1 MTVKKYRAKS
11 MRLGYALLFLALS
24 GCAPVAKFAVGSRGL
39 EIPHIVAYLEP
50 ALRDNKVIVSGKIV
64 IHNPTES
71 ALDLDKIRLTIKDEN
86 DAVLASDI
94 LEWERPQAMA
104 KADIE
109 SKVRFDLSLSSL
121 DKKFIAFYLQTAF
134 TYKLFN
140 IRIPVESKIAVLGLD
155 ALRETIARP
164 LNITIYTKLQS
175 KIFGY
180 SSVEYLVN
188 IANPFSIDVVLE
200 NARIRVHTEDGLD
213 IAESTAPAALLTA
226 YGTNKI
232 AGSIEI
238 GNIFRK
244 LIRLEVAQRRPL
256 RFQLSGVLRVP
267 DTNISM
273 PFNIESVQEI
283 HFSFLDRLRFLRKN

>member
-1 MTVKKYRAKS
+1 MVKMRAAS
-11 MRLGYALLFLALS
+11 FLFVIGGS
-24 GCAPVAKFAVGSRGL
+24 FFIFGCAPVAKFAVGSRGI

-64 IHNPTES
+64 FHNPTES
-71 ALDLDKIRLTIKDEN
+71 ALDLDKLYLTLKDDN
-86 DAVLASDI
+86 GTVLSADT

-109 SKVRFDLSLSSL
+109 ADVKINLNLSAL
-121 DKKFIAFYLQTAF
+121 DRKYIALFLRTAF
-134 TYKLFN
+134 TYKAFDL
-140 IRIPVESKIAVLGLD
+140 RIPVESKIAVLSLD

-175 KIFGY
+175 KLFGY
-180 SSVEYLVN
+180 SSVEYLVS
-188 IANPFSIDVVLE
+188 IANPFSIDVMLE
-200 NARIRVHTEDGLD
+200 NGKIRIHTEDGLD
-213 IAESTAPAALLTA
+213 IAESKAPATLLKA
-226 YGTNKI
+226 YGANRI

-244 LIRLEVAQRRPL
+244 LIRLEVAQHRPL

-273 PFNIESVQEI
+273 PFNIESVQEV
-283 HFSFLDRLRFLRKN
+283 HFSFLDRLSIFKKEH